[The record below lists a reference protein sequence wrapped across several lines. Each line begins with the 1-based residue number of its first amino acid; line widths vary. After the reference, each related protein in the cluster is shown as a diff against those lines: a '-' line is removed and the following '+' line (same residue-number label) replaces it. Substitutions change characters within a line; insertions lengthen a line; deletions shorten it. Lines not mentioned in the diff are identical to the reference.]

1 VFDQVEGVMRIVF
14 DLDGT
19 LVDSV
24 PDLSAAVNVML
35 SAEGVAPLDQA
46 TVTGF
51 VGNGLPKL
59 VERTMAHVGL
69 DPAEHA
75 RLTQATLKAYKAEPT
90 ARTRVYPGVEEALA
104 RLRAAGHR
112 LGLCTNKPHDPAM
125 DVMDHFGLTQYFEV
139 VIGGDSLPVKKP
151 DPEPLLHSLVALGD
165 GPALFVG
172 DSEVDAETAL
182 RAGVDF
188 ALFTEG
194 YRKGPVDSL
203 PHRYVFSHFR
213 ELRGLLG

>member
-1 VFDQVEGVMRIVF
+1 MRIVF

-35 SAEGVAPLDQA
+35 AGEGVGPLDQA

-59 VERTMAHVGL
+59 VERAMAHVGL
-69 DPAEHA
+69 HPNDHA
-75 RLTQATLKAYKAEPT
+75 RLTQVTLEAYKAEPA

-104 RLRAAGHR
+104 RLKAAGHR
-112 LGLCTNKPHDPAM
+112 LGLCTNKPHDPAV
-125 DVMDHFGLTQYFEV
+125 DVMDHFGLSQYFEV
-139 VIGGDSLPVKKP
+139 VIGGDSLAVKKP
-151 DPEPLLHSLVALGD
+151 DPEPLLHALVALGD

-194 YRKGPVDSL
+194 YRKSPVESL
-203 PHRYVFSHFR
+203 PHKYAFSHFR
-213 ELRGLLG
+213 ELRGLVG

>member
-1 VFDQVEGVMRIVF
+1 MRIAF

-35 SAEGVAPLDQA
+35 SGEGMGPLDPT

-59 VERTMAHVGL
+59 VERAMAHVGL
-69 DPAEHA
+69 APSEHA
-75 RLTQATLKAYKAEPT
+75 RLTQVTLEAYKAEPA

-104 RLRAAGHR
+104 RLKAGGHR
-112 LGLCTNKPHDPAM
+112 LGLCTNKPHAPTV
-125 DVMDHFGLTQYFEV
+125 DVLEHFGLDQYFDV

-151 DPEPLLHSLVALGD
+151 DPEPLLHTLVAMGD

-194 YRKGPVDSL
+194 YRKTSVESL
-203 PHRYVFSHFR
+203 PHRYAFSHFR
-213 ELRGLLG
+213 ELRGLVG

>member
-1 VFDQVEGVMRIVF
+1 MRIVF

-24 PDLSAAVNVML
+24 PDLAAAVNVML
-35 SAEGVAPLDQA
+35 AGEGIAPLDLA
-46 TVTGF
+46 TVAGF

-59 VERTMAHVGL
+59 VERTMGHCGL
-69 DPAEHA
+69 DMAQHA
-75 RLTQATLKAYKAEPT
+75 RLTDVTLAAYQAEP
-90 ARTRVYPGVEEALA
+90 AQRTQVYPGVEEALA
-104 RLRAAGHR
+104 RLKAAGHR
-112 LGLCTNKPHDPAM
+112 LGLCTNKPRDPALS
-125 DVMDHFGLTQYFEV
+125 VMDHFGLTQYFDV
-139 VIGGDSLPVKKP
+139 VIGGDSLAVKKP
-151 DPEPLLHSLVALGD
+151 DPEPLLYTLVALGD

-188 ALFTEG
+188 ILFTEG

-203 PHRYVFSHFR
+203 PHRLAFSHYR
-213 ELRGLLG
+213 ELRGLVR

>member
-1 VFDQVEGVMRIVF
+1 MRIVF

-24 PDLSAAVNVML
+24 PDLAAAVNVML
-35 SAEGVAPLDQA
+35 VGEGRAPLDIP

-59 VERTMAHVGL
+59 VERAIAHAGL
-69 DPAEHA
+69 EPADHD
-75 RLTQATLKAYKAEPT
+75 RLTAVTLAAYKADPT
-90 ARTRVYPGVEEALA
+90 GRTRVYPGVEECLA
-104 RLRAAGHR
+104 RLQSAGHR
-112 LGLCTNKPHDPAM
+112 LGLCTNKPHAPAL
-125 DVMDHFGLTQYFEV
+125 DVLAHFNLARHFDV
-139 VIGGDSLPVKKP
+139 VIGGDSLAVKKP
-151 DPEPLLHSLVALGD
+151 DPEPLLQALVALGE

-182 RAGVDF
+182 RAGVGF

-194 YRKGPVDSL
+194 YRRGPVEAL
-203 PHRYVFSHFR
+203 PHRFAFSKFR
-213 ELRGLLG
+213 ELRGLIG